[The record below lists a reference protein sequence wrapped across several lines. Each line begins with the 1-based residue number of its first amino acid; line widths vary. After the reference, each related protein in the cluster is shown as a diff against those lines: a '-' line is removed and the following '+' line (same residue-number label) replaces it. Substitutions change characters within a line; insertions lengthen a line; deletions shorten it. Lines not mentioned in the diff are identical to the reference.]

1 MMPPGMTS
9 FDGDR
14 SDIERERRMNN
25 WIRSYSLPTAQRI
38 AVQDA
43 MVANPWGMQN
53 AASQMELYNADATDL
68 FGKTAKAY
76 EAAMQRFAAANAP
89 RPRAQRATPTAASG
103 GNVVT
108 QGEINGRQ
116 VAVPTAGNYA
126 NGAYNAVLQ
135 QLGLS
140 ESPDFSAY
148 QQAVANY
155 VSPEQ
160 RQQLRLQEEKNRGYA
175 NTADIKGR
183 YSLEAAEVKAN
194 EATQREA
201 MKAQLSM
208 DKLRQDLELRGR
220 QLDLKAAQAYGSYAN
235 SVNQNNQRVS
245 KDISKVMSDP
255 YMLPEQKRAA
265 VAQLEAR
272 LAPVLEMGQWA
283 QQNGVNIETQ
293 NVGAMTQSMLQG
305 AGTPARQ
312 APKSQQAKPMGNA
325 ARSAQALPVAP
336 ASPPMNQ
343 LDAFLDGELRQGKDV
358 NDVLAQVRDSYGLET
373 AQQMALS
380 YKDRYASRINN
391 ATRGIGNKGV

>member
-1 MMPPGMTS
+1 MATFGSMTS
-9 FDGDR
+9 FNGDR

-25 WIRSYSLPTAQRI
+25 WIRSYSLPSEQRV

-76 EAAMQRFAAANAP
+76 EAAMQRFAAANAS

-135 QLGLS
+135 QFGLG

-155 VSPEQ
+155 ISPEQ

-255 YMLPEQKRAA
+255 YMLPEQKQAA
-265 VAQLEAR
+265 IAQLEAR
-272 LAPVLEMGQWA
+272 LVPVLEIGQWA
-283 QQNGVNIETQ
+283 QQNGVNIEAQ
-293 NVGAMTQSMLQG
+293 SIGAMTQSMLQG
-305 AGTPARQ
+305 AGTATPARQ
-312 APKSQQAKPMGNA
+312 APKSQQAKPVGANPTP
-325 ARSAQALPVAP
+325 S
-336 ASPPMNQ
+336 SPPANV
-343 LDAFLDGELRQGKDV
+343 LDTFLDGELRQGKDV

-373 AQQMALS
+373 AQRMALS
-380 YKDRYASRINN
+380 YRDRYASRINN